1 MSNSDTPKRDEDN
14 NSDNKPEEVEAEI
27 VEADEAK
34 SDDDVT
40 RLEAETVT
48 EETDTQGAN
57 EASSDD
63 DDKAPQSFATT
74 GVIMLGVM
82 ALALIVFFLTQGGED
97 SSGSQVAATGQ
108 SEELLST
115 PVPEQETAVA
125 DMAAADEPGNDV
137 LEDEADIAAIA
148 EEVKAEVS
156 GIVTDMAVKVE
167 DTATDLVEQAG
178 DTLESTVEAVEDLAE
193 DTVEAVND
201 TAAEIT
207 ADGVVALESVSENV
221 EVAEDNRQAAIE
233 RNRARREARAARNQ
247 DESASEPEATSPD
260 EPASATEQTAQR
272 RQGNNSETDSA
283 AGSEVVS
290 GEEAT
295 TETVASADENKIG
308 NNIVEEVKAQ
318 AVENETVVSEA
329 QLADKLESIREDVLA
344 ETQAAMAADKQRIA
358 EQDDEIDRLRQEM
371 DEALAEQ
378 ERRAQQLEAR
388 LDTLQTRDVA
398 TATKQAALSIAVT
411 NLQRQIGSGRPF
423 AEQLNVLEQLAP
435 ATPGLRELAP
445 YAEEGLPT
453 LTGLRLRFAD
463 DARKAL
469 AAANREAASGF
480 WGEIGA
486 RFSGLFS
493 VRKTGLVSGD
503 SPSAIISRAEVS
515 LDDGDVAGALRE
527 LDALQGEAADTMAGW
542 MEEARSLVSADTL
555 LDEVSNRV
563 LETL

>member
-1 MSNSDTPKRDEDN
+1 MSSSDTPKNDEDQHA
-14 NSDNKPEEVEAEI
+14 DNKPEEVEAEI
-27 VEADEAK
+27 VETEVTETDE
-34 SDDDVT
+34 DVT

-48 EETDTQGAN
+48 EST
-57 EASSDD
+57 EAKQSDEVEADD
-63 DDKAPQSFATT
+63 DDKAPQSFVTT

-97 SSGSQVAATGQ
+97 SSSSQRAAIEP

-115 PVPEQETAVA
+115 PDAPQETAVA
-125 DMAAADEPGNDV
+125 NLDVADDV
-137 LEDEADIAAIA
+137 VNNLTEDTADIAAVTEEATTEVTDVIA
-148 EEVKAEVS
+148 DVAVKADETTS
-156 GIVTDMAVKVE
+156 DII
-167 DTATDLVEQAG
+167 EQTG
-178 DTLESTVEAVEDLAE
+178 DSLES
-193 DTVEAVND
+193 
-201 TAAEIT
+201 AAET
-207 ADGVVALESVSENV
+207 AERIVENTAEAADNVVSDLKDDVIAVVESVAEKSE
-221 EVAEDNRQAAIE
+221 EAEDNRQAAIE

-247 DESASEPEATSPD
+247 AVTESDPEVVPSDGDVQARLAVEQSQTEESVASEPVT
-260 EPASATEQTAQR
+260 
-272 RQGNNSETDSA
+272 
-283 AGSEVVS
+283 EVVA
-290 GEEAT
+290 AT
-295 TETVASADENKIG
+295 TSEGGKIANG
-308 NNIVEEVKAQ
+308 IAEDVKAQ
-318 AVENETVVSEA
+318 ASENETIVSEA

-358 EQDDEIDRLRQEM
+358 EQDNEIDRLRQEV
-371 DEALAEQ
+371 DQALAEQ

-423 AEQLNVLEQLAP
+423 AEQLGVLEQLAP
-435 ATPGLRELAP
+435 TTPGLRDLAP

-453 LTGLRLRFAD
+453 LTGLRLRYAD
-463 DARKAL
+463 EARKAL
-469 AAANREAASGF
+469 AAANRESASGF

-515 LDDGDVAGALRE
+515 LDDGDVVGALRE
-527 LDALQGEAADTMAGW
+527 LDALEGEAADTMAGW
-542 MEEARSLVSADTL
+542 MEDARSLVSADTL